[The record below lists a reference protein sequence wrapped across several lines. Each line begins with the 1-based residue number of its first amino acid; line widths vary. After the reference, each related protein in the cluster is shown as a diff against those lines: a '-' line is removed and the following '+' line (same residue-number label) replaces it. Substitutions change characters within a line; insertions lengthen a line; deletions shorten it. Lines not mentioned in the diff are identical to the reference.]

1 MTTVSPPMDEWKAIP
16 WSKIERAVFKLQKR
30 IYRASQRN
38 DVKAV
43 HRLQKLLIKSRSAK
57 CLAVRRVTQDNQGK
71 KTAGID
77 GVKSLTPIQRVE
89 MVKKLELRERAAPV
103 RRVWIPKPGK
113 NELRGLGIPTL
124 QDRALQTLVKLG
136 MEPEWEARF
145 EANSYGF
152 RPGRSAWDAMAAI
165 YNGIIFK
172 PKWVLDTDIEK
183 RYDRIDHTAL
193 LKKIDP
199 SPLIRR
205 QLRAWLKAGVLDQG
219 RLYPTEEGV
228 PQGGTISCLLANIAL
243 HGMEEA
249 VGKLVENRRKRPIL
263 IRYADD
269 LLVMHSDREI
279 VEKSQEALTEWL
291 APMGLQLKP
300 SKTRLTHT
308 LNKGDDA
315 PGFDFLGF
323 NIRQYPVGKTK
334 TGSNPK
340 GRPLGFK
347 TIIKPS
353 KESIKRHVR
362 ALRSHVKNQ
371 IAGKQASLIRELNP
385 VIRGWTRYYS
395 TVCSSD
401 TFSKLSHILFQQLRS
416 WARRRHPRKGMKWV
430 IRKYWRVDEGKGWIF
445 QPRDNG
451 ARLCRHLDIPI
462 ERHVKVQG
470 TRSPYNGDWIYWSK
484 RLGRMPGVKKRVA
497 TLLKRQRGRCQWCGL
512 LFRWDDLME
521 IDHIIPRKLG
531 GKEAYYNMQL
541 IHRHC
546 HDIKTKSDPDEW

>member
-1 MTTVSPPMDEWKAIP
+1 MTTVLLPMDEWKAVP
-16 WSKIERAVFKLQKR
+16 WNKIERVVFKLQKR

-77 GVKSLTPIQRVE
+77 GIKSLTPIQRVE
-89 MVKKLELRERAAPV
+89 MVKKLELKEQAAPV

-152 RPGRSAWDAMAAI
+152 RPGRSAWDAIAAI

-183 RYDRIDHTAL
+183 CYDRINHTAL

-269 LLVMHSDREI
+269 LLVMHPDREI
-279 VEKSQEALTEWL
+279 VEKSQEVLTEWL

-308 LNKGDDA
+308 LNKADDA

-334 TGSNPK
+334 TGSNPR

-362 ALRSHVKNQ
+362 VLGSHVKNQ
-371 IAGKQASLIRELNP
+371 IAGKQAGLIRGLNP
-385 VIRGWTRYYS
+385 VIRGWARYYS

-401 TFSKLSHILFQQLRS
+401 AFSKLGHILYQQLRS
-416 WARRRHPRKGMKWV
+416 WARRRHPKKGMNWV
-430 IRKYWRVDEGKGWIF
+430 VRKYWRVDEGRGWIF

-451 ARLCRHLDIPI
+451 AKLCRHSEISI

-470 TRSPYNGDWIYWSK
+470 TRSPYNGDWVYWSK
-484 RLGRMPGVKKRVA
+484 RLGQMPGVKKRVA
-497 TLLKRQRGRCQWCGL
+497 TLLKRQRGRCKWCGL

-546 HDIKTKSDPDEW
+546 HDIKTTSDPDEW